1 MAVDGLR
8 YRCKCGFPCFS
19 AGQEEYHRDG
29 ACLAI
34 RLMVGVM
41 AARER
46 HGRHDHTGLEVAGM
60 RLQRT
65 ARARPTHAEEA
76 YRCTCGMFGSSCP
89 VHRCAA

>member
-1 MAVDGLR
+1 MAVNGLR

-19 AGQEEYHRDG
+19 AGQEQYHRDG

-34 RLMVGVM
+34 QLMVSVM

-46 HGRHDHTGLEVAGM
+46 YGRLDHAGLEVAGM

-65 ARARPTHAEEA
+65 PRLRPTPADT
-76 YRCTCGMFGSSCP
+76 YR
-89 VHRCAA
+89 